1 MSFVLWV
8 RAQPRTGAVN
18 APEEVAA
25 VWAVC
30 PGVPHPHVFMGSQH
44 EFVSAKTRDTYL
56 VSSFIHAT
64 GSFPF
69 NPEKGKEKL
78 NTFIFLKFQEKNK
91 KVKLFDLEEGLTP
104 LLVIYKSKIIAT
116 ESDSDISDR
125 TTQGLHSFP

>member
-1 MSFVLWV
+1 MAAGKKEEPSPSHELCALGQSTAKD
-8 RAQPRTGAVN
+8 RSSERT
-18 APEEVAA
+18 PEEVAA

-30 PGVPHPHVFMGSQH
+30 PGVPHPHVFVGSQH

-78 NTFIFLKFQEKNK
+78 NTFIFLKFQEKK
-91 KVKLFDLEEGLTP
+91 K
-104 LLVIYKSKIIAT
+104 KSKTFWPWRRAYPSPSNI
-116 ESDSDISDR
+116 
-125 TTQGLHSFP
+125 